1 MELLQYVYLTVL
13 NLIYK
18 GTRHISPAV
27 RQGIAFLSFFA
38 MMLFLFVFYASKE
51 FNWDLSY
58 TQRGVFCIIFLS
70 LAVIMS
76 IDRPL
81 KAVKWNPVFSI
92 PWFVCGAIALV
103 TSLLMEIGKGY
114 LPLAIC
120 MLVVFPCMYLVWS
133 GRGDYETLF
142 DMAAKGFVICFFLF
156 FVLCVIFYPF
166 NILTVI
172 SGRYQGATGNPNTL
186 GLISAGAMT
195 CGLYLMTRAK
205 RGGWL
210 LAILACEIAFSL
222 AIVSESRS
230 ALFSIIAQMGVFLI
244 YYVKYYIW
252 ERDLLKSVFKLLLLA
267 VLIIGC
273 IPLNQALLSNSIM
286 PMRIE
291 ITKVVKQVA
300 KDVKAEAR
308 IQRQEERNKKRG
320 IRTETAALEES
331 QDPVDALEQQE
342 TPLQERFST
351 EGKDLNQL
359 SSGRLALW
367 KVYLQELSWKGHS
380 SEDLIINP
388 STGTPMRSHN
398 VFLEVAYHLGIP
410 VGILFLA
417 VAVWAGICILKFLFS
432 KRFYKQ
438 HPSALFSVLAIA
450 SFCIVGMV
458 ETPIFPFEREV
469 ALFYFIGLT
478 SLCTIRKGHRKN

>member
-1 MELLQYVYLTVL
+1 MEILQYVYLTVL

-210 LAILACEIAFSL
+210 LAILACEIAFSFV
-222 AIVSESRS
+222 IVSESRS
-230 ALFSIIAQMGVFLI
+230 ALFSTIAQMGIFLI
-244 YYVKYYIW
+244 YYLRYYLR
-252 ERDLLKSVFKLLLLA
+252 EHDLLKSLFKVILLA

-273 IPLNQALLSNSIM
+273 LPLNQALLSNSVM
-286 PMRIE
+286 PMRTE
-291 ITKVVKQVA
+291 VTKVVKQIARDA
-300 KDVKAEAR
+300 KTEAR
-308 IQRQEERNKKRG
+308 IQRQKKRDKHP
-320 IRTETAALEES
+320 RRQEQSETPATDTTPDILA
-331 QDPVDALEQQE
+331 QE
-342 TPLQERFST
+342 KPLQERFNT
-351 EGKDLNQL
+351 EGKDLNQI
-359 SSGRLALW
+359 SSGRLTLW
-367 KVYLQELSWKGHS
+367 KLYLQELSWKGHDA
-380 SEDLIINP
+380 EDLIINP
-388 STGTPMRSHN
+388 STGRPMRSHN
-398 VFLEVAYHLGIP
+398 VFLEVAYHLGIAA
-410 VGILFLA
+410 GIFYLIA
-417 VAVWAGICILKFLFS
+417 AVWAGVCILKFLFS
-432 KRFYKQ
+432 RRFYKKY
-438 HPSALFSVLAIA
+438 PSALFSVLAIS
-450 SFCIVGMV
+450 SFCLVGMV

-469 ALFYFIGLT
+469 ALFYFLGLAP
-478 SLCTIRKGHRKN
+478 LCIIRKGHHHR

>member
-1 MELLQYVYLTVL
+1 MELLQYVYITVL
-13 NLIYK
+13 NIIYK
-18 GTRHISPAV
+18 GTRYISPAI
-27 RQGIAFLSFFA
+27 RQGIAFFSFFA
-38 MMLFLFVFYASKE
+38 MVVFLFIFYASKE
-51 FNWDLSY
+51 FNWGLDY
-58 TQRGVFCIIFLS
+58 TQRGIVCIIFLS
-70 LAVIMS
+70 ISTVMS
-76 IDRPL
+76 VDRPL
-81 KAVKWNPVFSI
+81 KVMKWNPVFSI
-92 PWFVCGAIALV
+92 PWFLCGGIALV
-103 TSLLMEIGKGY
+103 TSLIMDLEGY
-114 LPLAIC
+114 VPLSLC
-120 MLVVFPCMYLVWS
+120 MLVLFPCMYLVWNN
-133 GRGDYETLF
+133 RGDCEKLF
-142 DMAAKGFVICFFLF
+142 DMAAKGFMVCFLLF
-156 FVLCVIFYPF
+156 FAICVIFYPF
-166 NILTVI
+166 NELTVI
-172 SGRYQGATGNPNTL
+172 SGRYQGVTGNPNTL
-186 GLISAGAMT
+186 GLVAAGAMT
-195 CGLYLMTRAK
+195 CGLYLITRAK
-205 RGGWL
+205 KGGWI
-210 LAILACEIAFSL
+210 LAIFVCEIAFSL